1 MSEPT
6 PTGRLKNKA
15 LSTSPVDE
23 DIVELVAVRDDGS
36 HHSITAKF
44 SRTTDAD
51 TIDNLIKLGYVVVA
65 KSGGE
70 Q

>member
-6 PTGRLKNKA
+6 RTGQLKNKA
-15 LSTSPVDE
+15 LSTSPVDD

-44 SRTTDAD
+44 SRSMDAD
-51 TIDNLIKLGYVVVA
+51 TIDSLLKRGYVVVA
-65 KSGGE
+65 KTDDRG
-70 Q
+70 